1 MLFPV
6 VMYGCENWTV
16 KKAEHWRIDAFE
28 LVLEK
33 TLESPLDFKEIQS
46 VHSKGDQSWVFIGRT
61 DAEAETPILWPPHA
75 KSWLIGKDSDA
86 RRDWEQEEKGTTE
99 DEMAGWHH
107 QLDGDEFEW
116 TPAVGDGQGGLVCC
130 GSWSRKELDM
140 TEQLNWTELNIVRY
154 TTCVIKSAS
163 VQVTTGILHHPSQ
176 AGQGPENPAVFPL
189 LCQWHP
195 LWKEE
200 TQKQSLI
207 IFPHILWYLCLSVE
221 IISISWKK
229 NMTLLWQVWL
239 YLSYNTK
246 YYYFCSYIISISY
259 KVIKTL
265 VSQGRHTKVS

>member
-1 MLFPV
+1 MLKLKLQYFGHL
-6 VMYGCENWTV
+6 M
-16 KKAEHWRIDAFE
+16 WRVDS
-28 LVLEK
+28 LEK
-33 TLESPLDFKEIQS
+33 TLMLGGIEGRRRRGRQRMRCLDGITNSMEMSLSELRQLVMDKEAWRAA
-46 VHSKGDQSWVFIGRT
+46 VHGV
-61 DAEAETPILWPPHA
+61 A
-75 KSWLIGKDSDA
+75 KSWTWLSD
-86 RRDWEQEEKGTTE
+86 
-99 DEMAGWHH
+99 
-107 QLDGDEFEW
+107 
-116 TPAVGDGQGGLVCC
+116 
-130 GSWSRKELDM
+130 
-140 TEQLNWTELNIVRY
+140 WTELNIVRY

-246 YYYFCSYIISISY
+246 CYYFCSYIISISY

-265 VSQGRHTKVS
+265 VSQGKHTKLS